1 MGNNK
6 KALVLIIDDD
16 EFLLDMYSIKLR
28 ELGFGVEVSFGVSE
42 ALEKIK
48 AGLSPNVI
56 LLDIIMP
63 GLDGF
68 AFLDIMKKEKLLPN
82 AKIIILSNLG
92 QKEDIEKGMAMG
104 ASDYVVKAYFT
115 PSEIVKKIENLL

>member
-63 GLDGF
+63 GMDGF